1 VINKTLTVLLIEDS
15 QAYAELVHKWLT
27 PTADIAFVLH
37 WADSLHQGL
46 ESLSQKAPDVI
57 LLDLGLP
64 DSDGS
69 ETFQTVKIYAQK
81 RPIIILSS
89 ADSESLA
96 LQLVQDGAQDYLIKS
111 NCTGELLS
119 KALRYA
125 AVRQSTQTENARM
138 ETLSDQT
145 KVIGIMGAKGG
156 VGATTVA
163 CHLATELHLLTNQ
176 KTLLADLD
184 LDAGQVR
191 FLMKV
196 ESAHTILD
204 AASNIARLDR
214 SCWGSMVARG
224 PGGMDIICSPGS
236 LGEGDPDRDRLR
248 HALTLIRAFYN
259 WLVIDLGRLS
269 NFSRSLLGRVDDVLL
284 VTTTSLPAL
293 FETRRTIEALRN
305 TGFVGDRLRLIVN
318 QLGNSEEFRGRDLEQ
333 IYGIP
338 VFAKLPEAGQ
348 ELHNACVNGRLSA
361 ENSDYRGQIIN
372 LARKTAGL
380 PEEKE
385 KPKKTVMQLLSLRS

>member
-1 VINKTLTVLLIEDS
+1 
-15 QAYAELVHKWLT
+15 
-27 PTADIAFVLH
+27 
-37 WADSLHQGL
+37 
-46 ESLSQKAPDVI
+46 
-57 LLDLGLP
+57 
-64 DSDGS
+64 
-69 ETFQTVKIYAQK
+69 
-81 RPIIILSS
+81 
-89 ADSESLA
+89 
-96 LQLVQDGAQDYLIKS
+96 
-111 NCTGELLS
+111 
-119 KALRYA
+119 
-125 AVRQSTQTENARM
+125 M
-138 ETLSDQT
+138 
-145 KVIGIMGAKGG
+145 
-156 VGATTVA
+156 
-163 CHLATELHLLTNQ
+163 
-176 KTLLADLD
+176 
-184 LDAGQVR
+184 
-191 FLMKV
+191 
-196 ESAHTILD
+196 
-204 AASNIARLDR
+204 
-214 SCWGSMVARG
+214 
-224 PGGMDIICSPGS
+224 
-236 LGEGDPDRDRLR
+236 R

-259 WLVIDLGRLS
+259 WLVIDLGRLT

-348 ELHNACVNGRLSA
+348 ELHNACVKGRLSA